1 MTYWRRAARLLRGR
15 LREAEGDESGLSTEV
30 LQLGA
35 KARHLEVLAK
45 DQREHIKDIEA
56 KLDRALS
63 EADQLRAA
71 LTQAAQTVW
80 EVGQSLRAA
89 IPADCSEL
97 LGRDMCGHIN
107 LMAAHGDPDYLKS
120 NGMSV
125 RHVDLRQG
133 KARKAAKTQPL

>member
-1 MTYWRRAARLLRGR
+1 MTYWHRAARLLRGR

-35 KARHLEVLAK
+35 KARHLEVLAQ

-56 KLDRALS
+56 KLVRALS

-71 LTQAAQTVW
+71 LVQAAQTVW
-80 EVGQSLRAA
+80 EVGQSMRAA

-97 LGRDMCGHIN
+97 LGRDMVGHIN
-107 LMAAHGDPDYLKS
+107 IMAGHGDPDYLNKS
-120 NGMSV
+120 GNSI
-125 RHVDLRQG
+125 RHVDLREKPPRKK
-133 KARKAAKTQPL
+133 KANAN

>member
-1 MTYWRRAARLLRGR
+1 MTYWHRAARLLRGR

-80 EVGQSLRAA
+80 EVGQSMRAA

-97 LGRDMCGHIN
+97 LGRDMCGYIN
-107 LMAAHGDPDYLKS
+107 LMAAHGDSDYLKA
-120 NGMSV
+120 NGQSI
-125 RHVDLRQG
+125 RHTDTRSA
-133 KARKAAKTQPL
+133 KPRKPHRRTTP